1 MVRLLPTAMPL
12 YHRQAEQEVTAI
24 KTAERLDLASYLQ
37 RVTSDC
43 VVLPVWLCTKNLA
56 GKGSVHALRLPADAA
71 ETARRRC
78 RQQAQRKGRTPSPDT
93 LYLAGWMMVFS
104 TVPSALLDGV
114 TLLKLYRTRWQIELV
129 FKRLK
134 SVLNLDQLRAK
145 QGSLLGDL
153 WLNGKL
159 LYALVIENHLHKHY
173 GSDWNRLD
181 QNRPASSWR
190 FLKIT
195 RSWIDTWILET
206 HRWRLENQFAC
217 FDVVKERP
225 RQRKLQTLPTEVI
238 QLMAK
243 FGELGGA

>member
-1 MVRLLPTAMPL
+1 
-12 YHRQAEQEVTAI
+12 
-24 KTAERLDLASYLQ
+24 
-37 RVTSDC
+37 
-43 VVLPVWLCTKNLA
+43 
-56 GKGSVHALRLPADAA
+56 
-71 ETARRRC
+71 
-78 RQQAQRKGRTPSPDT
+78 
-93 LYLAGWMMVFS
+93 
-104 TVPSALLDGV
+104 
-114 TLLKLYRTRWQIELV
+114 V

-134 SVLNLDQLRAK
+134 SLLNLDQLRAK

-159 LYALVIENHLHKHY
+159 LYALVIESHLHKHY
-173 GSDWNRLD
+173 GSDWHRLD
-181 QNRPASSWR
+181 QSRPASSWR

-243 FGELGGA
+243 VTELGGA